1 MTLGIKGNEIVD
13 SVMQIPMFKQKK
25 KLLDNDICKGKIQ
38 AIKLN

>member
-25 KLLDNDICKGKIQ
+25 TSWQWYL
-38 AIKLN
+38 

>member
-25 KLLDNDICKGKIQ
+25 NFLTMIFVKEKFKQ
-38 AIKLN
+38 

>member
-13 SVMQIPMFKQKK
+13 SVMQIPMLKQK
-25 KLLDNDICKGKIQ
+25 KLLDNDICKEKIQ